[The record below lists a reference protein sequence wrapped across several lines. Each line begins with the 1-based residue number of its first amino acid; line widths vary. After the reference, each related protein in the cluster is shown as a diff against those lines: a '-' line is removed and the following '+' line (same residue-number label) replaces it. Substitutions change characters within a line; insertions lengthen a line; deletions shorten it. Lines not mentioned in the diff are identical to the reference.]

1 MKALVLEEYKK
12 FAYRDVPDPELRG
25 PRDVIVRV
33 KAAAICGSDVHG
45 MDGST
50 GRRRPPVIMG
60 HEAAGEIVEVGAE
73 VRRFKAGDRV
83 TFDSTEYCGECWH
96 CRRGEVNLCDDR
108 RVLGVSCEEY
118 RRDGAFAEY
127 VVVPERILYALPEEL
142 SFVRAS
148 LTEPLAVAAHAACL
162 SPPLPG
168 ESVAVVGAGLIGLLL
183 IQVLRS
189 STAGPIFA
197 LDTDPGRRAQALKL
211 GADFALDPAA
221 PGALEEL
228 RSRCGGRGADRAWEA
243 VGVTPAVATAVDCL
257 RKGGTLTL
265 IGNASPSVD
274 LALQKVV
281 TRQLTLRGSCAI
293 SGEYP
298 LALDLMAL
306 GKVDVDALISAVVPL
321 SKGAG
326 FFDRLYAREPGLLK
340 VVLEPGR

>member
-1 MKALVLEEYKK
+1 MKALVLEEYKR
-12 FAYRDVPDPELRG
+12 FAYRDVPDPDLRG
-25 PRDVIVRV
+25 PKDVIVRV
-33 KAAAICGSDVHG
+33 RAAAICGSDVHG

-60 HEAAGEIVEVGAE
+60 HEAAGDIVRVGSE
-73 VRRFKAGDRV
+73 VRRFKPGDRV

-96 CRRGEVNLCDDR
+96 CRRGEVNLCEDR

-127 VVVPERILYALPEEL
+127 VVVPERILYPLPEGL

-168 ESVAVVGAGLIGLLL
+168 ESAAVVGAGLIGLLL
-183 IQVLRS
+183 IQVLRT
-189 STAGPIFA
+189 STSGPIFA
-197 LDTDPGRRAQALKL
+197 LDTDPARRAQALRL
-211 GADFALDPAA
+211 GADHALDPAD

-228 RSRCGGRGADRAWEA
+228 RSRCGGRGADKAWEA
-243 VGVTPAVATAVDCL
+243 VGIAPAVAAAVDCL

-265 IGNASPSVD
+265 IGNASPSIE

-281 TRQLTLRGSCAI
+281 TRQLTLQGSCAI
-293 SGEYP
+293 AGEYP
-298 LALDLMAL
+298 LALDLMAR
-306 GKVDVDALISAVVPL
+306 GKVNVDALISAIAPL
-321 SKGAG
+321 SEGAAW
-326 FFDRLYAREPGLLK
+326 FDRLYAREPGLLK